1 MQQLSQ
7 LVDSISINDLLYIAL
22 TMLVLALGI
31 FVQAAAGFAGGMLV
45 IPMLLMMGYGVPEA
59 SAALMVA
66 TVPQNLVGAYS
77 LRESIDVRSLIWP
90 GVGRVVFFPVGLYVL
105 SHLLIN
111 YSSNNIRQIVGAFVL
126 LMTLL
131 TISFRPKPKEHLH
144 PVWAWIAFPA
154 SGFLQGV
161 VGMGGPAMVIWVS
174 AHDWS
179 AKRMRAFLFGM
190 YSISL
195 IPVIGLLALQFDI
208 LLPSLIAI
216 AALPLLILATR
227 LGLNLGNRLGRRRLR
242 QLTLLLLLVMGVSGI
257 LAPWLRPGA
266 ATPNQ
271 DDQAALKSL
280 PADV

>member
-7 LVDSISINDLLYIAL
+7 LVDAFSINDLLYIAL

-66 TVPQNLVGAYS
+66 TVPQNLVGAHS
-77 LRESIDVRSLIWP
+77 LRASIDIRTLIWP
-90 GVGRVVFFPVGLYVL
+90 GIGRVIFFPLGLYVL
-105 SHLLIN
+105 SHLLIHYN
-111 YSSNNIRQIVGAFVL
+111 SNHIRQIVGAFVL
-126 LMTLL
+126 GMTVLS
-131 TISFRPKPKEHLH
+131 IGFRPKPKENLH

-161 VGMGGPAMVIWVS
+161 VGMGGPAMVIWVT

-195 IPVIGLLALQFDI
+195 IPVIGLLALQYDI

-227 LGLNLGNRLGRRRLR
+227 LGLRAGNRLGRQRLR
-242 QLTLLLLLVMGVSGI
+242 QVTLLLLLVTGVSGI
-257 LAPWLRPGA
+257 LAPWLRP
-266 ATPNQ
+266 
-271 DDQAALKSL
+271 
-280 PADV
+280 